1 MHLSQE
7 ITFYYRLLAFVLA
20 FINIG
25 RKMKAKDLKCN
36 KMYWSTRLNKIGICE
51 AYADFMAYMVFID
64 NRDNG
69 WYHCAELKEVNNDKR
84 QTV

>member
-1 MHLSQE
+1 MHFSQK
-7 ITFYYRLLAFVLA
+7 IISCCHLLVFVSAFTS
-20 FINIG
+20 IG
-25 RKMKAKDLKCN
+25 QIMKAKDLKCN

-69 WYHCAELKEVNNDKR
+69 WYHCTELKEVNNDKR

>member
-1 MHLSQE
+1 
-7 ITFYYRLLAFVLA
+7 
-20 FINIG
+20 
-25 RKMKAKDLKCN
+25 MKAKDLKCN

-51 AYADFMAYMVFID
+51 AYADFLAYMVFID

-84 QTV
+84 QTI

>member
-7 ITFYYRLLAFVLA
+7 ITFYYRLLAFVSV

-25 RKMKAKDLKCN
+25 QEMKAKDLKCN

-69 WYHCAELKEVNNDKR
+69 WYHCAELKEVNSDKR